1 MVPMNEEKLLVSQTV
16 APEAFSVLDYV
27 NEMLDKKKKE
37 KEMKKNLLS
46 GWDCLKKKEKTDEL
60 KLEWKLIQHE
70 NLMAKNDYKKIKKDE
85 KMPKYFQVATL
96 INRNDK
102 IAVGGGK
109 ESQSLHTPN
118 RRKKKAVSTLKSFEK
133 NAAMKEWCIKK
144 YTKLQ
149 IEKNI
154 GGKSFVRKQ
163 RKKLL
168 KMKKGKSFNK

>member
-1 MVPMNEEKLLVSQTV
+1 MNVEQLLVSQTT
-16 APEAFSVLDYV
+16 APQAFSVLDYV
-27 NEMLDKKKKE
+27 NEMVDKKKKE
-37 KEMKKNLLS
+37 KERKKNILN
-46 GWDCLKKKEKTDEL
+46 GWESLRKKEKTDEL

-70 NLMAKNDYKKIKKDE
+70 NLMAKNDYQKIKKDE
-85 KMPKYFQVATL
+85 KMPQYFQVATL
-96 INRNDK
+96 VNRSNK

-118 RRKKKAVSTLKSFEK
+118 RRKKRTISTLQSFEK
-133 NAAMKEWCIKK
+133 DAAMKDWCVKK

-149 IEKNI
+149 VEKNI

-168 KMKKGKSFNK
+168 KMKIGKKVSQN